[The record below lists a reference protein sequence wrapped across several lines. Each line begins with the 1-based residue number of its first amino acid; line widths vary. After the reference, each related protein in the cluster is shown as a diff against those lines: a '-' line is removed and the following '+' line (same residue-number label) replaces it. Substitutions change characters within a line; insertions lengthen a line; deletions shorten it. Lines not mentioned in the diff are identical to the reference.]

1 MGGNTVSRIR
11 QCAVV
16 SGVAM
21 AALVAP
27 AGAQAASPHW
37 HTIDKIAGAKLQVCK
52 VHVKAGWKI
61 KARVDGRRATSK
73 TSGLLTVTHKGEPTK
88 RHWTSGW
95 VKAHHV
101 GKAGSVVLPRKAGY
115 KVMFGIGTSGMG
127 DGGVAGAKKIGRC

>member
-1 MGGNTVSRIR
+1 MSRIR

-27 AGAQAASPHW
+27 AGAQAATPHW

-52 VHVKAGWKI
+52 VHAKAGWKI
-61 KARVDGRRATSK
+61 KGRVDGRKAAGK
-73 TSGLLTVTHKGEPTK
+73 TTGSLTVTYKNAPTK

-115 KVMFGIGTSGMG
+115 KVTFALGTNAMG
-127 DGGVAGAKKIGRC
+127 DGGVVGAKKIGRC